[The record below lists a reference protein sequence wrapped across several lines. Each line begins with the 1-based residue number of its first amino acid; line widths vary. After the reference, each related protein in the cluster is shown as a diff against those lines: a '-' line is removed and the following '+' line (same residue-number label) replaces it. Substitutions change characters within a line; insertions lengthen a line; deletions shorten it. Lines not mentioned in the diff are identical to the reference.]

1 MLLRR
6 VTKHVKDQNWIAVG
20 IDFAIVVIGV
30 FIGLQVANW
39 SETRAQNQRELIYL
53 ERLDAEFEIVGNRLN
68 QTIATSEL
76 ARDSIRNLSQAHD
89 QGEGAFSNGDTKSA
103 VELLVGSVSAVVPA
117 RSPAVFNELVSN
129 GELSIIRSADLRT
142 ALYEFDN
149 LSDVAFKSW
158 EGSETAVL
166 PFRRL
171 AFEMLD
177 LNLDTIEAEIRA
189 GELALSGELIPN
201 SFFDNSDMQSELTL
215 VFVYALNNSVFAEQ
229 QLQLVERIKD
239 LIAKELDR

>member
-6 VTKHVKDQNWIAVG
+6 VTEHVKNQNWIAVG

-39 SETRAQNQRELIYL
+39 SETRAQYQRELTYL
-53 ERLDAEFEIVGNRLN
+53 ERLDAEFEIVENRLN

-76 ARDSIRNLSQAHD
+76 ARNSLRSLSQAHD
-89 QGEGAFSNGDTKSA
+89 QGAGAFSNGDAKSA

-129 GELSIIRSADLRT
+129 GELSILRSAELRT

-149 LSDVAFKSW
+149 LSDVAFKAW
-158 EGSETAVL
+158 EGSENAVL

-171 AFEMLD
+171 AFDILSLD
-177 LNLDTIEAEIRA
+177 LDKLEAEIRA
-189 GELALSGELIPN
+189 GKLALSGDLIPN

-215 VFVYALNNSVFAEQ
+215 VFVYNLNNGVFAEQ
-229 QLQLVERIKD
+229 QLQLVERIKE
-239 LIAKELDR
+239 LLAKELDR